1 MKIIELQNKGDI
13 AIYPTVEILKI
24 GDGDVKI
31 ENLSDYTEPF
41 IFSNLKDREIVK
53 VNGVKEI
60 IESSLYGNE
69 RYDDFNDNYIR
80 LDYGKNR
87 LKVTGKCKL
96 RFAFRFKYR

>member
-1 MKIIELQNKGDI
+1 M
-13 AIYPTVEILKI
+13 
-24 GDGDVKI
+24 KI
-31 ENLSDYTEPF
+31 ENLSDYTAPF

-53 VNGVKEI
+53 VNGVKET

-69 RYDDFNDNYIR
+69 RYDDFNDNYIK

-96 RFAFRFKYR
+96 RFTFRFKYR